1 MVRSR
6 GSAVD
11 TLFAA
16 LFNMKWRGVC
26 VLVSA
31 GLAGG
36 AQAEAGDQGGA
47 SPPSRPVIGFYRWQ
61 EDWSALASPAV
72 SPEPGDALKYIP
84 LSSDDPKRYVS
95 FGATLRER
103 YENNNAP
110 MFGTVGNKANGYLL
124 HRLELHAD
132 AHVTDDTRIFAQ
144 IENTLAPGLNK
155 PNPAQVNKLD
165 LRLLFADTQG
175 TLGDGAY
182 KLRIGRQEMAFDL
195 QRFVSVRDGPNV
207 RQAYDAIWAD
217 YEIHH
222 WRFTAFD
229 SHPVQYQNHTDFDDA
244 SNTHLTYGGGRLQ
257 RQIDGAGEL
266 SLTLSQFHQDNVH
279 FLAGSGNEQR
289 NNIDLHYM
297 GVLQGFDWDVE
308 AMQQSGR
315 LGGKTINAWG
325 AGSLAGYTW
334 ATTPWKPRLGLQLDA
349 ASGDKNL
356 SDQHVGTF
364 NPLFPNGYYVTLSGY
379 TGYTNFIHLKP
390 SLTLTPASGIKCLF
404 ALGMLWRQTTHDA
417 IYLQPNIPVPGT
429 AGAPGRRSSTYGQF
443 RVDWAATRSLSFALE
458 DDYYDVGQVIR
469 NAGGHNSN
477 YFGLETRWGW

>member
-1 MVRSR
+1 VVKIRS
-6 GSAVD
+6 
-11 TLFAA
+11 LFAPLNDGRQQIIWGLLLFVMSDGA
-16 LFNMKWRGVC
+16 LAD
-26 VLVSA
+26 S
-31 GLAGG
+31 
-36 AQAEAGDQGGA
+36 GDQETA
-47 SPPSRPVIGFYRWQ
+47 STPTRPVVSFYRWQ
-61 EDWSALASPAV
+61 EDWSALANPNV
-72 SPEPGDALKYIP
+72 NPESGDALKYIP
-84 LSSDDPKRYVS
+84 LSSVDSKRYLS

-103 YENNNAP
+103 YEDNNAP
-110 MFGTVGNKANGYLL
+110 MFGTAGNKANGYLL

-144 IENTLAPGLNK
+144 IENTLAPGLNT

-175 TLGDGAY
+175 TLGDGTY
-182 KLRIGRQEMAFDL
+182 KLRIGRQEIAFDL

-217 YEIHH
+217 YEIRP

-244 SNTHLTYGGGRLQ
+244 SNTHLTYGGGRIQ
-257 RQIDGAGEL
+257 RQIEGAGEL
-266 SLTLSQFHQDNVH
+266 SLTLSQFHQANVH
-279 FLAGSGNEQR
+279 FLAGSGNELR
-289 NNIDLHYM
+289 NNIDMHYT
-297 GVLQGFDWDVE
+297 GTRQGFDWDIE
-308 AMQQSGR
+308 AMQQSGS
-315 LGGKTINAWG
+315 LGSKRVNAWG
-325 AGSLAGYTW
+325 VGSLMGYTLA
-334 ATTPWKPRLGLQLDA
+334 ATSWTPRLGLQLDA

-390 SLTLTPASGIKCLF
+390 SLTLNPVSGIKCLF
-404 ALGMLWRQTTHDA
+404 AIGTLWRQTTHDA
-417 IYLQPNIPVPGT
+417 VYLQPDIPVPGT
-429 AGAPGRRSSTYGQF
+429 AGAPGRRSSTYGQL
-443 RVDWAATRSLSFALE
+443 RVDWTATRSLSFALE
-458 DDYYDVGQVIR
+458 DDYYDISQVIR